1 MGCAD
6 PMTARSR
13 VVSDGSP
20 YHPCARHHAG
30 VEVTRRS
37 RLAEV
42 AAVFGR
48 LGWLAFGGPASH
60 VALMER
66 EVVHHRHWL
75 GAEEFG
81 ELFAACSIV
90 PGPASTQ
97 LALLIGRRRAG
108 WAGMALTAALFI
120 GPAVLCMLALGE
132 LSLHLGARR
141 QVAGALL
148 GVDAAVVAILARA
161 VVDLSRL
168 GLRRPP
174 TALMGGAACAAS
186 LLGASPILVLAGAA
200 GAGVLLLEPR
210 AVRRALGGGG
220 VPRARAGA
228 MLLAAAPAAG
238 GGTLLPLAV
247 AFLKIGAL
255 AVGSG
260 YVLLPLLHA
269 ELVGGRFGLTDHQIA
284 DAFGIA
290 QATPGPVFATA
301 AFLGVQVA
309 GLPGGLVAA
318 AAVFAPSAVYVN
330 LAGVVAA
337 AVRTRPAARAALNG
351 VLAGAVG
358 LIAAAA
364 VTLARTALF
373 GAVEVAIAALALVL
387 LAARPTAQPVAVLA
401 GAAAG
406 LAATLPPP

>member
-1 MGCAD
+1 MED
-6 PMTARSR
+6 
-13 VVSDGSP
+13 
-20 YHPCARHHAG
+20 AG
-30 VEVTRRS
+30 RS

-48 LGWLAFGGPASH
+48 LGWTAFGGPASH

-66 EVVHHRHWL
+66 EVVRRRGWL
-75 GAEEFG
+75 DAARFG
-81 ELFAACSIV
+81 ELFAACNLV

-97 LALLIGRRRAG
+97 LALLIGRLRAG
-108 WAGMALTAALFI
+108 WAGMALTAVLFI

-132 LSLHLGARR
+132 LYLHLAGRR
-141 QVAGALL
+141 QIAAALL

-161 VVDLSRL
+161 VLDLSRL
-168 GLRRPP
+168 GLRGRR
-174 TALMGGAACAAS
+174 TGLIGAAAGVTS
-186 LLGASPILVLAGAA
+186 LLGAAPVPVLAAA
-200 GAGVLLLEPR
+200 AAAGVLLLDPAALTR
-210 AVRRALGGGG
+210 GRRGGVRAL
-220 VPRARAGA
+220 
-228 MLLAAAPAAG
+228 LIAATPAG
-238 GGTLLPLAV
+238 GTGTLLPLGL

-284 DAFGIA
+284 DAFGVA

-309 GLPGGLVAA
+309 GIPGGVVAA
-318 AAVFAPSAVYVN
+318 LAVFAPSVVYVQV
-330 LAGVVAA
+330 AGAVAT
-337 AVRTRPAARAALNG
+337 AVRTRPAARAALHG
-351 VLAGAVG
+351 VLAAAIG

-364 VTLARTALF
+364 VALARTTLTGPA
-373 GAVEVAIAALALVL
+373 EVVGAALALL
-387 LAARPTAQPVAVLA
+387 LLLARPTAQPVAILT

-406 LAATLPPP
+406 LASTVLAP